1 MTYKEAHKILEEQ
14 QRTLT
19 GHYGARSADEKL
31 IEANGVAILAVE
43 KQIPK
48 RATIKRGD
56 KHGKV
61 PDVYCSVCGTML
73 GSGYAPK
80 WLKHC
85 HECGQAIDWSED
97 ACEELRRKYVED

>member
-19 GHYGARSADEKL
+19 GHYGVRSNDEKL

-48 RATIKRGD
+48 NAIVEKRAGD
-56 KHGKV
+56 N
-61 PDVYCSVCGTML
+61 VYCCPACGK
-73 GSGYAPK
+73 SASDFRASY
-80 WLKHC
+80 C
-85 HECGQAIDWSED
+85 QQCGQAIIWGETD
-97 ACEELRRKYVED
+97 